1 VFSPPDIGG
10 LPLDEVTIA
19 EVLQSAG
26 YRSAIVGKWH
36 LGVGENNMYLPTNQ
50 GFDYYMGIPYSHD
63 FCPCFTC
70 FYPSIAC
77 YDTCRLED
85 TPCPL
90 FENTTIIQQPADLL
104 TITQTY
110 INASTSFIH
119 TTAAKDVPF
128 FLYMAFQHT
137 HHPQFAGKKFTN
149 TSTRLKFGDAL
160 NELDWGVGQIFS
172 ALSEAGVSDNT
183 FVFFTSDNGPSLYR
197 EVRGGNAGPLRCGKG
212 TTWEGGVRMPAIAWW
227 PSKISPGRTQEMAAT
242 VDLLPTFAAVA
253 GATPPSGVVLDGIDM
268 APILFRNQPSSRDSY
283 IYFSSGVTRELGVS
297 AVRWKQYKAH
307 YNSKGELCPDT
318 YPDVVC
324 RGNFSR
330 HYYDPPLLYDLN
342 ADPGEL
348 YELDPTLYH
357 DIISQIDK
365 LKTAF
370 ESTLVWGESQM
381 GRGTNPSLEPCA
393 NSTCAPSDDAW
404 PTCCRTNSLRLDVS
418 RAIH

>member
-268 APILFRNQPSSRDSY
+268 APILFRNQP
-283 IYFSSGVTRELGVS
+283 
-297 AVRWKQYKAH
+297 VRLQAPETH
-307 YNSKGELCPDT
+307 
-318 YPDVVC
+318 
-324 RGNFSR
+324 
-330 HYYDPPLLYDLN
+330 
-342 ADPGEL
+342 
-348 YELDPTLYH
+348 
-357 DIISQIDK
+357 
-365 LKTAF
+365 
-370 ESTLVWGESQM
+370 
-381 GRGTNPSLEPCA
+381 
-393 NSTCAPSDDAW
+393 TCTSVLA
-404 PTCCRTNSLRLDVS
+404 
-418 RAIH
+418 